1 MNAST
6 PTRGHP
12 SVSDTT
18 SAESRE
24 NSLNSQLSGTKL
36 WADRCTPI
44 PVARHASNTFNPQLP
59 MQEAVLVGA
68 LVGDANGDDKLS
80 YQNNFVVL
88 LDFRFV

>member
-1 MNAST
+1 
-6 PTRGHP
+6 
-12 SVSDTT
+12 
-18 SAESRE
+18 
-24 NSLNSQLSGTKL
+24 
-36 WADRCTPI
+36 
-44 PVARHASNTFNPQLP
+44 